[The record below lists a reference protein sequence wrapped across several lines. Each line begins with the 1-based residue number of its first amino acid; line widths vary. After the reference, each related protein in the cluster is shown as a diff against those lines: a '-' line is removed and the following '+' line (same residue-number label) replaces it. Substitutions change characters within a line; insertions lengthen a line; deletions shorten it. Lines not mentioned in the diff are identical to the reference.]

1 MQRRQFDP
9 LILPDIPS
17 SSRVLV
23 ADAWD
28 ASPHIETGLEIALR
42 LAPSYSEVA
51 YINYGDIL
59 PECEDSSQLRMR
71 WASNLAGINSTPPKR
86 GIKVAKKFSA
96 LCGLNIRFIDASG
109 IKLPDDYILEPEALE
124 SLESLKHARFHGSNL
139 LGISLVSSLVS
150 LTGNSLTNPGD
161 HKILVEKL
169 ATGFGRCYYLIN
181 DLLDIGGY
189 NALIIFNGRFASVKG
204 AVLAANALSRPI
216 FFHERG
222 CSMEKFSL
230 KGYQPHDRIRFQEDI
245 RENWTKTC
253 KDSNELQ
260 IARDFFISK
269 RSGKEQGWTSF
280 KGLMEPGA
288 LAPIIANA
296 KSKSR
301 RKNGKLI
308 CFFSS
313 SEDEYVS
320 TEGFYESSDF
330 EWKGQ
335 DEAFRALARIADK
348 HGHSLSIRNHPHLQQ
363 KADADRIKWDELN
376 FLDDHGNITIIKSN
390 SAVDSYELIDSC
402 DLVVVYGSTLGI
414 EALHWK
420 KPVVVMS
427 DTLYDEIGASLYKPL
442 TINELDSLIGSI
454 DSLSVVQESALPYG
468 HYVSTFG
475 ISFQLYRPLSLFKG
489 KFLCINLNQ
498 RPWMLR
504 LASGFKKILKKYAGG
519 SKSLF
524 SSN

>member
-1 MQRRQFDP
+1 MQFRQFDP
-9 LILPDIPS
+9 LILPNIPS

-42 LAPSYSEVA
+42 LAPSYLEVA
-51 YINYGDIL
+51 YIHYGDIL
-59 PECEDSSQLRMR
+59 PRCEYSSQSRMQ
-71 WASNLAGINSTPPKR
+71 WATNFAGINSTSPKR
-86 GIKVAKKFSA
+86 GIEAAKKFSA
-96 LCGLNIRFIDASG
+96 LYCLNIRFIDASG
-109 IKLPDDYILEPEALE
+109 IKLPDDFILDPEALE
-124 SLESLKHARFHGSNL
+124 SLESLQHAFFQGSNL

-150 LTGNSLTNPGD
+150 ITGNSVVNPSD
-161 HKILVEKL
+161 HATLVENL
-169 ATGFGRCYYLIN
+169 ATGFGRCYHLVSN
-181 DLLDIGGY
+181 LLDTGGY
-189 NALIIFNGRFASVKG
+189 DALIIFNGRFASVKG
-204 AVLAANALSRPI
+204 AVLAASTLAKSI

-222 CSMEKFSL
+222 CSMNKFSL
-230 KGYQPHDRIRFQEDI
+230 KSYQPHDRIRFQEDI

-260 IARDFFISK
+260 IARDFFISN
-269 RSGKEQGWTSF
+269 RSGKEQGWTSY
-280 KGLMEPGA
+280 KGLMEPGK

-296 KSKSR
+296 KSR
-301 RKNGKLI
+301 RKNGKVI

-335 DEAFRALARIADK
+335 DEAFRVLSRITDK
-348 HGHSLSIRNHPHLQQ
+348 HGYSLLIRIHPHLQQ

-442 TINELDSLIGSI
+442 TISELDSLIGSI

-468 HYVSTFG
+468 HYFSTFG

-489 KFLCINLNQ
+489 KFLGIDLNQ